1 MKMTIY
7 FLDSYTCLLS
17 VKYVRPIAVLVAEN
31 GISVSGSNSS
41 RCCFVPLH
49 KNTIGKVYIH
59 ISSIQLE
66 ITSNLI
72 CIRYDCLATTLE
84 AYNSEQQICQRFG
97 KATQHHQN
105 LHSPQTTAGTHNMMR
120 VWRYNPLGVCRLR
133 NYQNL
138 LLSLSANSTEKYCL
152 VLCV

>member
-7 FLDSYTCLLS
+7 FLDLYTCLLS

-59 ISSIQLE
+59 I
-66 ITSNLI
+66 TSNLI

-84 AYNSEQQICQRFG
+84 AYNSE
-97 KATQHHQN
+97 
-105 LHSPQTTAGTHNMMR
+105 
-120 VWRYNPLGVCRLR
+120 
-133 NYQNL
+133 
-138 LLSLSANSTEKYCL
+138 
-152 VLCV
+152 